1 LKRTVYGCWQKG
13 EPDTVVLD
21 GVTPFPPPANHAFH
35 LVNVTDVNIEGFTV
49 RRYFENIRMTG
60 GGGNTIRK
68 NRTTAAGHDGIF
80 AFNSADNLIEHNVS
94 FDNPSGNA
102 CGVNIAGA
110 GSVGNLVRHNT
121 LFNNNWGINIQ
132 GGATNTVAFN
142 NESRGNRSHGIINR
156 GAATNGSTIE
166 NNRVENNPTG
176 IEIQLSSGL
185 TVARNHAFHN
195 TTFDLVNGGVNNT
208 FVNNHCETS
217 LPAGL
222 CEHSEGAS
230 K

>member
-1 LKRTVYGCWQKG
+1 
-13 EPDTVVLD
+13 
-21 GVTPFPPPANHAFH
+21 
-35 LVNVTDVNIEGFTV
+35 
-49 RRYFENIRMTG
+49 M
-60 GGGNTIRK
+60 
-68 NRTTAAGHDGIF
+68 
-80 AFNSADNLIEHNVS
+80 NLS
-94 FDNPSGNA
+94 S
-102 CGVNIAGA
+102 
-110 GSVGNLVRHNT
+110 T

-142 NESRGNRSHGIINR
+142 NESRGNRSHGILNR
-156 GAATNGSTIE
+156 VATTTGSTIE

-195 TTFDLVNGGVNNT
+195 TTFDLVDGGMNNA

-217 LPAGL
+217 APAGL